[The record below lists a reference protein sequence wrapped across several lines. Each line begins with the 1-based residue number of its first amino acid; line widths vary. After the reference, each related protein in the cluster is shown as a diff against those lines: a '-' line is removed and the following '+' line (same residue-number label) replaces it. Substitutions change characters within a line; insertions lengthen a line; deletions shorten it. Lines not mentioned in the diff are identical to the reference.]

1 MEAVR
6 PTVRRKGGQIS
17 LQRGRGDMEKSEKPG
32 TLASFNKTL
41 SNWVG
46 DVFPFH

>member
-6 PTVRRKGGQIS
+6 PTVRRKGGQTS
-17 LQRGRGDMEKSEKPG
+17 LQRGRKDMEKSAKPG
-32 TLASFNKTL
+32 TLVSFNKRL

-46 DVFPFH
+46 DVFPFD